1 MHVTQVCETSS
12 SSHHSQDC
20 LTRRDR
26 DMSSVP
32 TSVPS
37 RRGSAPVCFFEGSIS
52 GLRPIPVQ
60 SDTLDHIKVSASPS
74 DRCQL
79 ASVSLLC
86 ASMPSEQ
93 GVAALPMLR
102 AVNIN
107 DLALDTTLYYAA
119 DLSYVVVATVGG
131 NQMQGL
137 RSRRPSA
144 HRRNA
149 DRDEDVAHPLRPSPS
164 LSTVAVG
171 ALTDDTV
178 TRPLL
183 RRWLSQS
190 EDTDLWNG
198 DVSNGNID
206 GFDDGEAEANNESEV
221 LVIEHTVSHQRCLWS
236 GHS

>member
-1 MHVTQVCETSS
+1 MSYAQTTPSQTRIIEADGLPGKVKKHYQLDRATKSERLERRARSASQGPSS
-12 SSHHSQDC
+12 S
-20 LTRRDR
+20 
-26 DMSSVP
+26 
-32 TSVPS
+32 
-37 RRGSAPVCFFEGSIS
+37 AF
-52 GLRPIPVQ
+52 
-60 SDTLDHIKVSASPS
+60 
-74 DRCQL
+74 
-79 ASVSLLC
+79 
-86 ASMPSEQ
+86 
-93 GVAALPMLR
+93 
-102 AVNIN
+102 
-107 DLALDTTLYYAA
+107 
-119 DLSYVVVATVGG
+119 VATVGG

-198 DVSNGNID
+198 DVSNGNTD

>member
-107 DLALDTTLYYAA
+107 DLALDTILYYAA
-119 DLSYVVVATVGG
+119 DLSYVVLDISLSSALFGT
-131 NQMQGL
+131 
-137 RSRRPSA
+137 SA
-144 HRRNA
+144 HIPIH
-149 DRDEDVAHPLRPSPS
+149 ESSLYVAHLM
-164 LSTVAVG
+164 TAI
-171 ALTDDTV
+171 LTLLVIVTV
-178 TRPLL
+178 TFL
-183 RRWLSQS
+183 
-190 EDTDLWNG
+190 
-198 DVSNGNID
+198 
-206 GFDDGEAEANNESEV
+206 A
-221 LVIEHTVSHQRCLWS
+221 
-236 GHS
+236 